1 MITPDPHLRAPASV
15 DVVFRLLGSAG
26 IRITPNNA
34 SNGTNGEPVKQIAAT
49 YNDWPLVLT
58 EFTTAE
64 ALRKVAR
71 FDPKTRPQPGEAPYI
86 LAGLNILV
94 EFGPQSTNDP
104 KPTPADASRRASL
117 DALIAVLDPLLGPL
131 SGRSVDNVVLPRAT
145 GLPGPSA
152 PASSPATAGAST
164 AP

>member
-15 DVVFRLLGSAG
+15 DAVFRLLGSAG
-26 IRITPNNA
+26 IHITPNNA
-34 SNGTNGEPVKQIAAT
+34 SNGTNGEPVKRIAAT

-71 FDPKTRPQPGEAPYI
+71 FDPRTRPQTGEAPYI
-86 LAGLNILV
+86 LAGMNILV

-104 KPTPADASRRASL
+104 KPTPADPSRRASL

-131 SGRSVDNVVLPRAT
+131 SGRTIDTVTLPRAT
-145 GLPGPSA
+145 ALPGASA
-152 PASSPATAGAST
+152 PVSSPATAGASA